1 MRIFKALRL
10 LIVNNQNFLTME
22 EQQGQNGGGILD
34 VLSGNKPVQTEVAF
48 TTNWKT
54 VVMVVVGVGLAVLV
68 MRYLKK

>member
-1 MRIFKALRL
+1 
-10 LIVNNQNFLTME
+10 ME